1 MCANLC
7 VVHAYIKHTQMYR
20 WGNAAEKKKTGFR
33 CNGCCT
39 VWKAGPITSITGG
52 ANVCRHSRTHTHYFN
67 QIHVHICATA
77 TEVYP
82 DTQRTQRTQRTR
94 TKTYVQN
101 AAPHARSSPF
111 AHLRH
116 YSHGCI
122 RCTSNPSLAPPK
134 PCTNLMPQNL
144 GLQSP
149 YLHTCMFAPAHTRT
163 QMYVLNHINIRTRTH
178 THSRC
183 AGRGYQ
189 SCWHKWEHI
198 YMTIHTH
205 TYTHTLRMRQTNPSL
220 ELLTQMGT
228 HLRINLRTHIHLYNT
243 HAHSG
248 CAGRGY

>member
-189 SCWHKWEHI
+189 SCWHKWEH
-198 YMTIHTH
+198 
-205 TYTHTLRMRQTNPSL
+205 TYT
-220 ELLTQMGT
+220 
-228 HLRINLRTHIHLYNT
+228 
-243 HAHSG
+243 
-248 CAGRGY
+248 